1 MKYQNLTWSRTFL
14 QGRHLIRILALF
26 GQKFGTFYICV
37 FWQSLQKI
45 IMAAES
51 EFADYLTMESFFTA
65 ESAMASQQNGFSAT
79 PNQQS
84 QQHQQHQQAA
94 DYLIPMDQQQY
105 ASYDQQATAM
115 AVDPLHIN
123 QTTPEKFEFH
133 NNNNNHNNNNSVQY
147 FYESNNSV
155 QQQILQQPQHQIHQ
169 TSEFYVS
176 HKIIILVVNYSR
188 NQDLRSCF
196 YNWRCFFQDLQQHSV
211 MRDLW

>member
-1 MKYQNLTWSRTFL
+1 
-14 QGRHLIRILALF
+14 
-26 GQKFGTFYICV
+26 
-37 FWQSLQKI
+37 
-45 IMAAES
+45 MAAES

-79 PNQQS
+79 QN

-94 DYLIPMDQQQY
+94 DYLITMDQQQY
-105 ASYDQQATAM
+105 ASYDQQNM

-123 QTTPEKFEFH
+123 QTTGPEKFEFH
-133 NNNNNHNNNNSVQY
+133 NNNSNNHNNNNSVQY

-176 HKIIILVVNYSR
+176 QTKIFYDTIFVTKL
-188 NQDLRSCF
+188 SC
-196 YNWRCFFQDLQQHSV
+196 QQGNN
-211 MRDLW
+211 

>member
-1 MKYQNLTWSRTFL
+1 
-14 QGRHLIRILALF
+14 
-26 GQKFGTFYICV
+26 
-37 FWQSLQKI
+37 
-45 IMAAES
+45 MAAES

-79 PNQQS
+79 QN

-94 DYLIPMDQQQY
+94 DYLITMDQQQY
-105 ASYDQQATAM
+105 ASYDQQNTAM

-123 QTTPEKFEFH
+123 QTAPEKFEFH
-133 NNNNNHNNNNSVQY
+133 NNNSNNHNNNNSVQY

-176 HKIIILVVNYSR
+176 HKIIILVVNYLEVFGLGSKIG
-188 NQDLRSCF
+188 D
-196 YNWRCFFQDLQQHSV
+196 V
-211 MRDLW
+211 

>member
-1 MKYQNLTWSRTFL
+1 
-14 QGRHLIRILALF
+14 
-26 GQKFGTFYICV
+26 
-37 FWQSLQKI
+37 
-45 IMAAES
+45 MAAES

-65 ESAMASQQNGFSAT
+65 ESAMASQQNGFSA
-79 PNQQS
+79 NQQN

-94 DYLIPMDQQQY
+94 DYLITMDQQQY
-105 ASYDQQATAM
+105 EYQQNTAM

-133 NNNNNHNNNNSVQY
+133 NNNSNNHNNNNSVQY

-176 HKIIILVVNYSR
+176 HKVIIIIKY
-188 NQDLRSCF
+188 
-196 YNWRCFFQDLQQHSV
+196 YW
-211 MRDLW
+211 

>member
-1 MKYQNLTWSRTFL
+1 
-14 QGRHLIRILALF
+14 
-26 GQKFGTFYICV
+26 
-37 FWQSLQKI
+37 
-45 IMAAES
+45 MAAES

-79 PNQQS
+79 QN

-94 DYLIPMDQQQY
+94 DYLITMDQQQY
-105 ASYDQQATAM
+105 ASYDQQNTAM

-123 QTTPEKFEFH
+123 QTTGPEKFEFH
-133 NNNNNHNNNNSVQY
+133 NNNSNNHNNNNSVQY

-176 HKIIILVVNYSR
+176 HKIIMLVVIYLEIFGLGSKIG
-188 NQDLRSCF
+188 D
-196 YNWRCFFQDLQQHSV
+196 V
-211 MRDLW
+211 

>member
-1 MKYQNLTWSRTFL
+1 
-14 QGRHLIRILALF
+14 
-26 GQKFGTFYICV
+26 
-37 FWQSLQKI
+37 
-45 IMAAES
+45 MAAES

-79 PNQQS
+79 QS

-94 DYLIPMDQQQY
+94 DYLITMDQQQY
-105 ASYDQQATAM
+105 ASYDQQNTAM

-133 NNNNNHNNNNSVQY
+133 NNNSNNHNNNNSVQY

-176 HKIIILVVNYSR
+176 QTKNFYDTIFVSLEMK
-188 NQDLRSCF
+188 NQL
-196 YNWRCFFQDLQQHSV
+196 L
-211 MRDLW
+211 